1 MPEIQVPWKA
11 LLKAGLQE
19 DHFRLDMTTLGVLE
33 SGDRKITAKLIAKSK
48 GIWVGNG
55 ALQAAIAVAR
65 EEGFQLQIKT
75 FFKDGDAVQPKDLVA
90 ELKGSAQWILPLER
104 TLLNLVSFSSGI
116 ATETREVV
124 STLQKIWKKKKHPGN
139 PPRITATRKILPYY
153 RELAWHAVIA
163 GGGDLHRLNLSSG
176 VLIKENHLTI
186 SHSISKAITQT
197 RRHAPHLS
205 KVEIE
210 VKSLDE
216 LKEAVESGAEIVM
229 LDNFSSAQTKQALKF
244 LKENSPKTHVE
255 ISGGVRIETLD
266 KVALPGVHTLSLGKL
281 THSVEALDLSL
292 LVDE

>member
-1 MPEIQVPWKA
+1 MPEIHVPWKA

-33 SGDRKITAKLIAKSK
+33 QGDQKITAKLVAKGN

-55 ALQAAIAVAR
+55 ALQASVAVAR
-65 EEGFQLQIKT
+65 EEGFQLQVKSHFAEGDRVKT
-75 FFKDGDAVQPKDLVA
+75 KDVVA
-90 ELKGSAQWILPLER
+90 ELIGSAQWILPLER

-124 STLQKIWKKKKHPGN
+124 DALKKIWKKKKYPGE
-139 PPRITATRKILPYY
+139 PPRVTATRKILPHY
-153 RELAWHAVIA
+153 RELAWHAVIT
-163 GGGDLHRLNLSSG
+163 GGGDLHRLNLASG
-176 VLIKENHLTI
+176 VLIKENHLAV
-186 SHSISKAITQT
+186 SHSISRAILQT
-197 RRHAPHLS
+197 RKHAPHLS
-205 KVEIE
+205 KIE
-210 VKSLDE
+210 VEVKNIAE

-229 LDNFSSAQTKQALKF
+229 LDNFSPSMTKQALKF

-255 ISGGVRIETLD
+255 ISGGVRLENLD

>member
-1 MPEIQVPWKA
+1 MPEIHVPWKA
-11 LLKAGLQE
+11 LIKAGLQE
-19 DHFRLDMTTLGVLE
+19 DHFRLDMTTQGVLE
-33 SGDRKITAKLIAKSK
+33 AGDQKITAKLVVKSH
-48 GIWVGNG
+48 GVWVGNG
-55 ALQAAIAVAR
+55 ALQAAVAVAR

-75 FFKDGDAVQPKDLVA
+75 FFTDGNAVKPKDVVA

-124 STLQKIWKKKKHPGN
+124 TALQKVWKKKKFPGN
-139 PPRITATRKILPYY
+139 PPRITATRKILPHY
-153 RELAWHAVIA
+153 RELAWHAVLA
-163 GGGDLHRLNLSSG
+163 GGGDMHRFNLSSG
-176 VLIKENHLTI
+176 VLIKENHLAV
-186 SHSISKAITQT
+186 SHSISRAIAQT
-197 RRHAPHLS
+197 RRHAPRLS

-216 LKEAVESGAEIVM
+216 LKEAVQSGAEIVM
-229 LDNFSSAQTKQALKF
+229 LDNFSPVQTKQALKF
-244 LKENSPKTHVE
+244 LRENSPGTHVE
-255 ISGGVRIETLD
+255 ISGGVRIETLN